1 VKEVF
6 AITALCSSSVFIS
19 SFQIG
24 EKSAFN
30 LAFLRKEMHKT
41 KCFVTTFALHILGM
55 VSSTGTAFESS
66 SVESDLKRTSL
77 AV

>member
-24 EKSAFN
+24 EKVLSTWPFLEKKCTRQNALLQHSPCKF
-30 LAFLRKEMHKT
+30 LAWLAQQAQLLEATVWR
-41 KCFVTTFALHILGM
+41 VT
-55 VSSTGTAFESS
+55 
-66 SVESDLKRTSL
+66 
-77 AV
+77 